1 MNTVGHSSSG
11 APQGR
16 TTMICSHASTPAFR
30 GRTDLLNAILVTIQF
45 ILAILVIVLILL
57 HTGKDAG
64 MASVTGFSFASSASV
79 MERNLTRYTIIVGV
93 LFFLN
98 TFVLIWRLG

>member
-1 MNTVGHSSSG
+1 MLACV
-11 APQGR
+11 
-16 TTMICSHASTPAFR
+16 HARFE
-30 GRTDLLNAILVTIQF
+30 GENLVLNAILVTIQLV
-45 ILAILVIVLILL
+45 LAVVVIVLVLL
-57 HTGKDAG
+57 HSGKDAG

-79 MERNLTRYTIIVGV
+79 MEKNLTRYTIIAGV

>member
-1 MNTVGHSSSG
+1 
-11 APQGR
+11 
-16 TTMICSHASTPAFR
+16 
-30 GRTDLLNAILVTIQF
+30 LLNAILVAIQI
-45 ILAILVIVLILL
+45 ILAVLVIVLILL

-79 MERNLTRYTIIVGV
+79 MERNLTRYTIIVAV
-93 LFFLN
+93 VFFLN

>member
-1 MNTVGHSSSG
+1 M
-11 APQGR
+11 
-16 TTMICSHASTPAFR
+16 
-30 GRTDLLNAILVTIQF
+30 LNAVLIALQL
-45 ILAILVIVLILL
+45 ILAVLVIVLVLL
-57 HTGKDAG
+57 HSGKDAG

-79 MERNLTRYTIIVGV
+79 MEKNLTRYTIIVCV